1 MRDICWSLL
10 FIVFCFVGSL
20 QPGIY
25 RKDKHHAMKVM
36 AEVFEGEVKVRA
48 WNHGEEKRV
57 RALLSGDKLD
67 SFGLKLHGE
76 KKETIFKVLSENSI
90 EEQTD
95 SRAVWTRV
103 ERIKTEAKS
112 PEEITEHSLDR
123 PTVALCLATRDESV
137 DLYEWI
143 EYHKSIGVS
152 NVIIVENN
160 SSKASV
166 DDIYDFINSG
176 FVYHYVNFQGQ
187 SSGKNNQIYAYDY
200 CLQNFKRRFTHM
212 GFLDTDEFVVLKNN
226 STIIDLIGKYRDYG
240 GLALNWMFIG
250 SNNHINRPSGG
261 ILANYN
267 QCMEN
272 YHVKSIVNMKYVAG
286 VVDPHSFRYI
296 DKYYAVD
303 TNFNRVDGPFNPPC
317 NLLLPGGYSNCNPP
331 SDDLYKTA
339 FINHYILKS
348 KEDFEHKHVRGSGDG
363 ARKPRRMWSD
373 MARQFNK
380 SCEFLRVKHQY

>member
-1 MRDICWSLL
+1 MKYLGVAKCLLEFSISGIMRDIWWSLFLIIVLLL
-10 FIVFCFVGSL
+10 FRDGFVGSL

-57 RALLSGDKLD
+57 RVLLSGDKLD

-76 KKETIFKVLSENSI
+76 KKETMFKVLSENSI

-112 PEEITEHSLDR
+112 PEEITAHSLDR

-160 SSKASV
+160 SSKAS
-166 DDIYDFINSG
+166 I
-176 FVYHYVNFQGQ
+176 
-187 SSGKNNQIYAYDY
+187 
-200 CLQNFKRRFTHM
+200 
-212 GFLDTDEFVVLKNN
+212 
-226 STIIDLIGKYRDYG
+226 
-240 GLALNWMFIG
+240 
-250 SNNHINRPSGG
+250 
-261 ILANYN
+261 
-267 QCMEN
+267 
-272 YHVKSIVNMKYVAG
+272 
-286 VVDPHSFRYI
+286 
-296 DKYYAVD
+296 
-303 TNFNRVDGPFNPPC
+303 
-317 NLLLPGGYSNCNPP
+317 
-331 SDDLYKTA
+331 DDLR
-339 FINHYILKS
+339 FHQLGLCLS
-348 KEDFEHKHVRGSGDG
+348 L
-363 ARKPRRMWSD
+363 
-373 MARQFNK
+373 
-380 SCEFLRVKHQY
+380 CEFSRAILGKK